1 METIRSLV
9 DGLYYP
15 ADPGELR
22 ELLARLLETD
32 SAGGGSD
39 SSEDPEDI
47 PAGVLVPHGGY
58 DYTGATAAAAY
69 RRIRHLE
76 PERILILAPL
86 HRDSREGICLPPGDA
101 FQIPLGTVPV
111 DRDLRDSLAD
121 RRDFFR
127 EEFPFLEEPSVEA
140 QLPFLHTLF
149 PGVPV
154 LPLFLSGSRAPLR
167 KALAAAL
174 SEISGPGTLSVVT
187 SNITGWLPWRTAR
200 DQAEDFRRQIEDP
213 ETSFHP
219 GRLLNSLKPGL
230 PRPCGLACLA
240 AWWQAAEALGA
251 PRMSLCA
258 WGPDEPL
265 PSPEEAGGAGSG
277 AGKSGPGTGVFCSIK
292 KKEDEDGF
300 YTDIRGKNPASLH
313 SQGGDRRQP

>member
-22 ELLARLLETD
+22 ELLSRLLEEAVAD
-32 SAGGGSD
+32 GGSGAPGMPGI
-39 SSEDPEDI
+39 SGGPEAPDGT
-47 PAGVLVPHGGY
+47 PRGVLVPHGGY
-58 DYTGATAAAAY
+58 DFTGSVMAAAY
-69 RRIRHLE
+69 RRIRHLS
-76 PERILILAPL
+76 PDRILILAPL
-86 HRDSREGICLPPGDA
+86 HRDSREGICLPPGEA

-111 DRDLRDSLAD
+111 DRSLRDSLSE
-121 RRDFFR
+121 RRDFYR

-149 PGVPV
+149 PEVPV

-167 KALAAAL
+167 KSLASAL
-174 SEISGPGTLSVVT
+174 SEISGPGTLTVVT
-187 SNITGWLPWRTAR
+187 SNVTAWLPWRTAR
-200 DQAEDFRRQIEDP
+200 DQAEEFRRQIEDT
-213 ETSFHP
+213 ETPFHP

-240 AWWQAAEALGA
+240 AWWQAAEPLRE

-265 PSPEEAGGAGSG
+265 PEETGEAGDTGEKRAWYGS
-277 AGKSGPGTGVFCSIK
+277 FL
-292 KKEDEDGF
+292 
-300 YTDIRGKNPASLH
+300 LH
-313 SQGGDRRQP
+313 